1 MELRLKR
8 NRRSFPG
15 QQKTLFGDLSDD
27 YCADKKVPAEEI
39 KIEIWGRFEKRRSRE
54 TNEIKGFE
62 ISKIH
67 RAGR

>member
-1 MELRLKR
+1 MR
-8 NRRSFPG
+8 
-15 QQKTLFGDLSDD
+15 DD

-54 TNEIKGFE
+54 GNVIKGVE
-62 ISKIH
+62 NGKIH